1 MSDSA
6 MLAEKRAHLK
16 AKQDELKAI
25 MDLAKDGA
33 VYDLSRK
40 TVQER
45 LGAVDANDAL
55 GKVKERNLQLEALGR
70 ELQQAELQE
79 INNAAG
85 VRDAQM
91 NTPYTTALQHPVEAK
106 SRSFGSMVVGM
117 KEYKAAGPLGRRGA
131 GVSVFV
137 EDVGVKT
144 LMETTAGFA
153 PEAPRTGLLVEAV
166 TRPIQVL
173 DLIPTRQLNQNADKY
188 MEETTRTH
196 SAAEKAEG
204 VAYAESVFVW
214 TERSQLVEK
223 ITDSIPVTD
232 EQLEDASQV
241 AGLLDS
247 RLRFG
252 LRQRLDLQV
261 LVGDGTSPNLK
272 GILDHSIG
280 SQAKGADPTFDATYK
295 ALTAVRVTGRAFP
308 NAFIFH
314 PNDWQDVRLTRTADG
329 QYIMGHPSQPGAT
342 TLWGLPVAVSDAI
355 TENTALTGDFA
366 NFCYISERRGIEVA
380 VGYVGDQFKEGKR
393 TIRADLRCAMTV
405 TRAAAFCKITGL

>member
-6 MLAEKRAHLK
+6 MLAEKRAHLR
-16 AKQDELKAI
+16 AKQDELKSI

-40 TVQER
+40 NVMER

-55 GKVKERNLQLEALGR
+55 SKVKERNVQLDDLGR
-70 ELQQAELQE
+70 QLQQAELQE
-79 INNAAG
+79 INSAAG
-85 VRDAQM
+85 ERERQM
-91 NTPYTTALQHPVEAK
+91 NTPHSAAMQHPVEAK
-106 SRSFGSMVVGM
+106 ARTFGDMVVNA
-117 KEYKAAGPLGRRGA
+117 KAYKDAGNLGRRGTT
-131 GVSVFV
+131 VNVLV
-137 EDVGVKT
+137 EDISIKT
-144 LMETTAGFA
+144 LMETSAGFA
-153 PEAPRTGLLVEAV
+153 PESVRTGLLVEAA
-166 TRPIQVL
+166 TRPIQIL
-173 DLIPTRQLNQNADKY
+173 DLIPTRPVNQAADKY

-196 SAAEKAEG
+196 NAAEKAEG
-204 VAYAESVFVW
+204 AAFAESVFVW
-214 TERSQLVEK
+214 TERTQLVEK

-232 EQLEDASQV
+232 EQLLHAPVV
-241 AGLLDS
+241 AGIINT
-247 RLRFG
+247 RLVIG
-252 LRQRLDLQV
+252 IRQRLDLQV

-295 ALTAVRVTGRAFP
+295 ALTTVRVTGRAFP

-366 NFCYISERRGIEVA
+366 NFCYIGENRGIEVA

-393 TIRADLRCAMTV
+393 TIRADMFCCMTV